1 MSCPGVRQ
9 VASRAAL
16 AEGRRAEEGC
26 AIRWRGEAPQPRL
39 ECDEPADMCI
49 AASMLEDDLGL
60 PEDVHGRPDDLGL
73 AKGGRRVSPAESY
86 RLGQWSRQGAGETGE
101 EEIEGQGRADRTAG
115 ASRELCGVRKTGRRR
130 AGARARGGCRPVPA
144 APQPQHGPG
153 GGRRRRRRC
162 PPPPHG
168 ARSRAAGLPPPQ

>member
-101 EEIEGQGRADRTAG
+101 EEIEGQGRADRTSGSRGGSRDGTGKGGGNALACTCTMGLSAAEPTG
-115 ASRELCGVRKTGRRR
+115 ASISCTYLSAR
-130 AGARARGGCRPVPA
+130 AGQMSH
-144 APQPQHGPG
+144 AP
-153 GGRRRRRRC
+153 
-162 PPPPHG
+162 
-168 ARSRAAGLPPPQ
+168 

>member
-73 AKGGRRVSPAESY
+73 AKGGRRVSPAGLRELPT
-86 RLGQWSRQGAGETGE
+86 RAMEQAGGGGDRRGGDRGAGQSG
-101 EEIEGQGRADRTAG
+101 
-115 ASRELCGVRKTGRRR
+115 
-130 AGARARGGCRPVPA
+130 
-144 APQPQHGPG
+144 
-153 GGRRRRRRC
+153 
-162 PPPPHG
+162 
-168 ARSRAAGLPPPQ
+168 